1 MPLLARPGGA
11 FRRAILLRTL
21 DEVSVQA
28 ELEDDFHRFGVTI
41 RHDGARVTAV
51 EGRSIRY
58 PWTSC
63 PLASGA
69 LTALEGLALG
79 THPAGLYRHTDARLQ
94 CTHQFELAGLA
105 VAHAARSAGERR
117 YDLLVEDFAADGRRA
132 TLQRDG
138 QPVLEWRVEGD
149 LLVAPPELAGTSV
162 AGLNS
167 RSAAAMPVEEAEAFL
182 LLRRAIW
189 LSRGRWMDIDDVP
202 TAAALDRPGS
212 CFSYQPEIAAD
223 GLRRLGSERDFSNSD
238 SAPLAEPVV
247 QATSARPSSRNAA
260 GRREGR

>member
-21 DEVSVQA
+21 DETSVQA
-28 ELEDDFHRFGVTI
+28 ELEDDFHRFGVTL
-41 RHDGARVTAV
+41 RHDGQRVTAV

-69 LTALEGLALG
+69 VRALEGLDLR
-79 THPAGLYRHTDARLQ
+79 THPAALYRHTDVRQQ

-105 VAHAARSAGERR
+105 AAHAARPAGERR
-117 YDLLVEDFAADGRRA
+117 YDLMVEDFAAGGRSA
-132 TLQRDG
+132 TLRQDG
-138 QPVLEWRVEGD
+138 ALRLEWRFEGD
-149 LLVAPPELAGTSV
+149 VLMAPEGVAGTSV

-167 RSAAAMPVEEAEAFL
+167 RSLATLDPDEAEDRL

-189 LSRGRWMDIDDVP
+189 LSRGRWIDIDDVP
-202 TAAALDRPGS
+202 TAAAFDRPGT
-212 CFSYQPEIAAD
+212 CFSYQPGNAAA
-223 GLRRLGSERDFSNSD
+223 GLRRLGSERDFSEGGTT
-238 SAPLAEPVV
+238 PLA
-247 QATSARPSSRNAA
+247 
-260 GRREGR
+260 GG